1 LTLTPTPRPI
11 KAGHPALARQAKALH
26 AEEKTIGSGDRGRG
40 QKAQSTPQGLT
51 SMPRMAPP
59 ARAASSRRGRRRGR
73 PPEARESV
81 QYSLRCMRMRC
92 ASRFCRS
99 FPRLPQ
105 SRRFSAFSGRR
116 RGRAPGKRRST
127 QARGWAV
134 PTVVRVR
141 PAMGDGPPRR
151 RQVPSCSVPRLSQA
165 RLLSVAVQG
174 PPGRLFTAGNVD
186 PAIYIVLSVYMLY
199 LYELEKKGH
208 VAR

>member
-1 LTLTPTPRPI
+1 
-11 KAGHPALARQAKALH
+11 
-26 AEEKTIGSGDRGRG
+26 
-40 QKAQSTPQGLT
+40 
-51 SMPRMAPP
+51 MPRMAPP

-174 PPGRLFTAGNVD
+174 PPGRLFTAGNVGRSASRVLLRCFSRRNSY
-186 PAIYIVLSVYMLY
+186 PATYIIISVYIQY
-199 LYELEKKGH
+199 LHPALGKK
-208 VAR
+208 RLRD